1 VRAPWRL
8 HRYRFDTGNA
18 LIVLTAVPDRDRPKN
33 TLGSDKNSDAKLSSS
48 NQKSD
53 TFFLFSAKFGYSL
66 NLSGRVCAVITS
78 AHVQGCPDLISP
90 SVFVAVLQTLF
101 AALLSLSSFGDPG
114 STHGRGQGLAVREA
128 AARPFTLSDR
138 AIALNE
144 EADRPDPRQSGG
156 NALPP
161 AELARAANPT
171 PSRLSPIQLAVLAFA
186 ERSVRAHPATGPP
199 AA

>member
-8 HRYRFDTGNA
+8 YRYRFDTGIA
-18 LIVLTAVPDRDRPKN
+18 LIALAVVRSEPSNDTVASNMD
-33 TLGSDKNSDAKLSSS
+33 SDAKLASS

-53 TFFLFSAKFGYSL
+53 TFFLFSAKSGYSL

-114 STHGRGQGLAVREA
+114 SIHGRGQGLAVREA

-138 AIALNE
+138 AITLNE